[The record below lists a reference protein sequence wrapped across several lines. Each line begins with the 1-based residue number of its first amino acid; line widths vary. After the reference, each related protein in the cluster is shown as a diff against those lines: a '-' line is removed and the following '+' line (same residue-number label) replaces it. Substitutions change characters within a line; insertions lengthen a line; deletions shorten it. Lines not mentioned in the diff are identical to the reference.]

1 MPLLEIKNLQLDFV
15 NSEGSARAVDGVSLT
30 LDAGETLC
38 LVGESGCGK
47 SVTAQSIA
55 RLVPTPPASYVG
67 GEIFLNGRDTLKM
80 SPDELRSIRG
90 GVVSYVFQEP
100 GAALNPVFRI
110 GAQIK
115 ESLKLH
121 RTLSAN
127 PVVGQASRLS
137 RGPPRVDPPPNRRAA
152 SPTTEAA
159 SGLWDTYDAEVI
171 RLLKL
176 VGIPAP
182 EARLKNYPFEMSGGM
197 QQRVM
202 IAMALASEPKLLV
215 ADEPTTALD
224 VTIQAQILD
233 LLRDLKERLGMAI
246 LLITHNLGIVGDI
259 ADRVAV
265 MYAGQ
270 IVELAPARELLRR
283 PLHPYTR
290 ALMASVP
297 KLGGDATRLTTIP
310 GNVPRI
316 GNFPS
321 GCRFAPRCPMA
332 REECG
337 KAFPELIEVEPQRWV
352 RCPFWK

>member
-1 MPLLEIKNLQLDFV
+1 MNLLEIKNLKMDF
-15 NSEGSARAVDGVSLT
+15 GKGADALRAVDGVSLT
-30 LDAGETLC
+30 IGAGETVC

-47 SVTAQSIA
+47 SVTALSIA
-55 RLVPTPPASYVG
+55 QLVPTPPANYVG
-67 GEIFLNGRDTLKM
+67 GEILLNGRDVLKM
-80 SPDELRSIRG
+80 SNSELRGIRG

-100 GAALNPVFRI
+100 GASLNPVFRI
-110 GAQIK
+110 GNQIK

-121 RTLSAN
+121 KPEKATN
-127 PVVGQASRLS
+127 
-137 RGPPRVDPPPNRRAA
+137 
-152 SPTTEAA
+152 E
-159 SGLWDTYDAEVI
+159 EVI

-182 EARLKNYPFEMSGGM
+182 ESRIRNYPFEMSGGM

-224 VTIQAQILD
+224 VTIQAQILE
-233 LLRDLKERLGMAI
+233 LLHDLKQRLGMAI
-246 LLITHNLGIVGDI
+246 LLITHNLGIVGDM

-270 IVELAPARELLRR
+270 IVELSPAKKLLRR
-283 PLHPYTR
+283 PLHPYTK
-290 ALMASVP
+290 ALINSVP
-297 KLGGDATRLTTIP
+297 KLAGGASRLSAIP

-316 GNFPS
+316 GNFPP

-332 REECG
+332 KPECS
-337 KAFPELIEVEPQRWV
+337 KAIPELVEVETGRWV

>member
-1 MPLLEIKNLQLDFV
+1 MNLLEIKNLKMDFGR
-15 NSEGSARAVDGVSLT
+15 NAGALRAIDDVSFHIST
-30 LDAGETLC
+30 GETVC

-47 SVTAQSIA
+47 TVTALSIA
-55 RLVPTPPASYVG
+55 RLVPTPPANYVG
-67 GEIFLNGRDTLKM
+67 GEILLNGRDVLTM
-80 SPDELRSIRG
+80 SNGELRNIRG

-110 GAQIK
+110 GNQIK

-121 RTLSAN
+121 RPEKATN
-127 PVVGQASRLS
+127 
-137 RGPPRVDPPPNRRAA
+137 
-152 SPTTEAA
+152 E
-159 SGLWDTYDAEVI
+159 EVI

-182 EARLKNYPFEMSGGM
+182 ESRIRNYPFEMSGGM

-233 LLRDLKERLGMAI
+233 LLSGLKQRLGMAI
-246 LLITHNLGIVGDI
+246 LLITHNLGIVGDM

-270 IVELAPARELLRR
+270 IVELSPVKELLRR
-283 PLHPYTR
+283 PLHPYTK

-297 KLGGDATRLTTIP
+297 KLGGDADRLSAIP

-316 GNFPS
+316 GNFPP
-321 GCRFAPRCPMA
+321 GCRFAPRCVIA
-332 REECG
+332 RPECS
-337 KAFPELIEVEPQRWV
+337 KEIPQLVEVEPGRWV
-352 RCPFWK
+352 RCPFWKTP

>member
-1 MPLLEIKNLQLDFV
+1 MNLLAIRNLKMDFGKNAEAL
-15 NSEGSARAVDGVSLT
+15 RAIDDVSFNIG
-30 LDAGETLC
+30 AGETVC

-47 SVTAQSIA
+47 TVTALSIA
-55 RLVPTPPASYVG
+55 RLVPTPPANYVG
-67 GEIFLNGRDTLKM
+67 GEILLNGQDVLQM
-80 SPDELRSIRG
+80 SNNELRSIRG

-100 GAALNPVFRI
+100 GASLNPVFRI
-110 GAQIK
+110 GNQIK

-121 RTLSAN
+121 RPEKATS
-127 PVVGQASRLS
+127 
-137 RGPPRVDPPPNRRAA
+137 
-152 SPTTEAA
+152 E
-159 SGLWDTYDAEVI
+159 EVI

-182 EARLKNYPFEMSGGM
+182 ESRIRNYPFEMSGGM

-233 LLRDLKERLGMAI
+233 LLSELKQRLGMAI
-246 LLITHNLGIVGDI
+246 LLITHNLGIVGDM

-270 IVELAPARELLRR
+270 IVELSPAEELLRR
-283 PLHPYTR
+283 PLHPYTK

-297 KLGGDATRLTTIP
+297 KLGGDADRLSAIP

-316 GNFPS
+316 GNFPP
-321 GCRFAPRCPMA
+321 GCRFAPRCVIA
-332 REECG
+332 RPECS
-337 KAFPELIEVEPQRWV
+337 KEIPQLVEVEPGRFV
-352 RCPFWK
+352 RCPFWNTP

>member
-1 MPLLEIKNLQLDFV
+1 MNLLEIKNLKMDF
-15 NSEGSARAVDGVSLT
+15 GKKTDALRAVDGVSFT
-30 LDAGETLC
+30 IGAGETVC

-47 SVTAQSIA
+47 TVTALSIT
-55 RLVPTPPASYVG
+55 RLVPTPPANYVG
-67 GEIFLNGRDTLKM
+67 GEILLNGRDVLKM
-80 SPDELRSIRG
+80 SSGELRSIRG

-100 GAALNPVFRI
+100 GASLNPVFRI
-110 GAQIK
+110 GNQIK

-121 RTLSAN
+121 RPEKATN
-127 PVVGQASRLS
+127 
-137 RGPPRVDPPPNRRAA
+137 
-152 SPTTEAA
+152 E
-159 SGLWDTYDAEVI
+159 EVI

-182 EARLKNYPFEMSGGM
+182 ESRIKNYPFEMSGGM

-224 VTIQAQILD
+224 VTIQAQILE
-233 LLRDLKERLGMAI
+233 LLSELKQRLGMAI
-246 LLITHNLGIVGDI
+246 LLITHNLGIVGDM

-270 IVELAPARELLRR
+270 IVELSPAKELLRR
-283 PLHPYTR
+283 PLHPYTK

-297 KLGGDATRLTTIP
+297 KLHGTADRLSAIP

-316 GNFPS
+316 GNFPP
-321 GCRFAPRCPMA
+321 GCRFAPRCPIA
-332 REECG
+332 KPECSD
-337 KAFPELIEVEPQRWV
+337 KLPELVEVEAGRWV
-352 RCPFWK
+352 RCPFWKNERENITAEAQRRGDK

>member
-1 MPLLEIKNLQLDFV
+1 MNLLEIRNLKMDFGKNAGAL
-15 NSEGSARAVDGVSLT
+15 RAIDDVSLT
-30 LDAGETLC
+30 IGAGETVC

-47 SVTAQSIA
+47 TVTALSIA
-55 RLVPTPPASYVG
+55 RLVPTPPANYVG
-67 GEIFLNGRDTLKM
+67 GEILLHGTDVLKM
-80 SPDELRSIRG
+80 SGEALRSIRG
-90 GVVSYVFQEP
+90 GIVSYIFQEP
-100 GAALNPVFRI
+100 GAALNPVFRV
-110 GAQIK
+110 GNQIK

-121 RTLSAN
+121 RPEKATN
-127 PVVGQASRLS
+127 Q
-137 RGPPRVDPPPNRRAA
+137 
-152 SPTTEAA
+152 
-159 SGLWDTYDAEVI
+159 EVI

-182 EARLKNYPFEMSGGM
+182 ESRLRNYPFEMSGGM

-233 LLRDLKERLGMAI
+233 LLRDLKQRLDMAI
-246 LLITHNLGIVGDI
+246 LLITHNLGIVGDM

-270 IVELAPARELLRR
+270 IVELSPAKELLRR
-283 PLHPYTR
+283 PFHPYTK

-297 KLGGDATRLTTIP
+297 KLGGETDRLSAIP

-316 GNFPS
+316 GNFPP
-321 GCRFAPRCPMA
+321 GCRFAPRCVIA
-332 REECG
+332 RPECSQ
-337 KAFPELIEVEPQRWV
+337 KNPELVEVEPGRWV
-352 RCPFWK
+352 RCPFWKAS

>member
-1 MPLLEIKNLQLDFV
+1 MPLLEIRNFKMDF
-15 NSEGSARAVDGVSLT
+15 GAGPDALRAVDGVSLT
-30 LDAGETLC
+30 IGAGETVC

-47 SVTAQSIA
+47 TVTALSIA
-55 RLVPTPPASYVG
+55 RLVPAPPANYVG
-67 GEIFLNGRDTLKM
+67 GEILLNGRDVLKM
-80 SPDELRSIRG
+80 SNGELRNIRG

-100 GAALNPVFRI
+100 GASLNPVFRI
-110 GAQIK
+110 GNQIK

-121 RTLSAN
+121 RLGK
-127 PVVGQASRLS
+127 PVLDGRAGSPLPAA
-137 RGPPRVDPPPNRRAA
+137 GPNTKDGAHGVTR
-152 SPTTEAA
+152 PTRPLAKKD
-159 SGLWDTYDAEVI
+159 LDDEVI

-182 EARLKNYPFEMSGGM
+182 ESRIKNYPFEMSGGM

-233 LLRDLKERLGMAI
+233 LMGELKQRLGMAI
-246 LLITHNLGIVGDI
+246 LLITHNLGIVGDM

-270 IVELAPARELLRR
+270 IVELSPAKELLRR
-283 PLHPYTR
+283 PLHPYTK
-290 ALMASVP
+290 ALMNSVP
-297 KLGGDATRLTTIP
+297 KLGGGADRLSAIP

-316 GNFPS
+316 GNFPP
-321 GCRFAPRCPMA
+321 GCRFAPRCPIA
-332 REECG
+332 KPECSE
-337 KAFPELIEVEPQRWV
+337 KIPELVEVETNRWV
-352 RCPFWK
+352 RCPYWK